1 VQQLLIRFPERPE
14 TSKNPISL
22 TNPATF
28 YKIKNIYIATVKLH
42 PFNLDQNRNS
52 SAIVKTHYMKTKQV
66 LLATVVAATG
76 LIVAC
81 TKQNSTSGSA
91 ANNDGT
97 STAQVQTQS
106 DDVTQVSNELDA
118 VADDANNSL
127 NASAAFSGA
136 ASYQAGVVTDGGGGS
151 LNLDL
156 GICDATVT
164 EDTANGLRQI
174 VITYD
179 GLNCRGN
186 RTRTGTVVISIPVGT
201 HWRDKGAVVTVDIES
216 LKITRLRDDKTI
228 TLNGTYIYTNV
239 TGGLLKDLATLG
251 TITHTVSADSVTILF
266 ADSATRVWSVAR
278 QRDFTYND
286 GVVVTTTGTHSDGA
300 NNDVAIWG
308 VNRFGNEFET
318 RISQPMVIEQSC
330 DWRLTSGQII
340 TTRPALTLTI
350 TYGLDSNGDPTGC
363 PGSGYYYFK
372 AVWVLSKNGKTFTYI
387 APY

>member
-1 VQQLLIRFPERPE
+1 
-14 TSKNPISL
+14 
-22 TNPATF
+22 
-28 YKIKNIYIATVKLH
+28 
-42 PFNLDQNRNS
+42 
-52 SAIVKTHYMKTKQV
+52 MKTKQV